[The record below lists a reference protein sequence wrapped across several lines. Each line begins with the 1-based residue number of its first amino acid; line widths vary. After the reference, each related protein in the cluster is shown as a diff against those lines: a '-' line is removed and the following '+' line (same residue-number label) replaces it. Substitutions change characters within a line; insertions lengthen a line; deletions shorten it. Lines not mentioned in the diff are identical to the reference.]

1 MKLITLNAENEVI
14 EVIEN
19 NDNYILQVLLKQLW
33 NKQMK
38 VTKDIKRID
47 YNYNYSDK
55 QIVKITFTNGLKYV
69 FQDIP
74 TQHGCIDI

>member
-1 MKLITLNAENEVI
+1 MKLITLNQSNEVI
-14 EVIEN
+14 EAIEN
-19 NDNYILQVLLKQLW
+19 NDDYIIKVLLKQLW

-55 QIVKITFTNGLKYV
+55 QTVKITFTNGLKYV

>member
-1 MKLITLNAENEVI
+1 MKLITLNQNNEVI
-14 EVIEN
+14 EAIEN
-19 NDNYILQVLLKQLW
+19 NDNYIIKVLLSQLW

-55 QIVKITFTNGLKYV
+55 QTVKITFTNGLKYV

>member
-1 MKLITLNAENEVI
+1 MKLITLNQNNEVI
-14 EVIEN
+14 EAIEN
-19 NDNYILQVLLKQLW
+19 NDDYIIKVLLKQLW

-55 QIVKITFTNGLKYV
+55 QTVKITFTNGLKYV